1 MRPAVIYDISPQI
14 NEASSTW
21 PGDEHMHR
29 RQVSNVRSGE
39 PFNIFTL
46 RSNGHLGAHVDAPSF
61 LNKDQKSIDQLHLE
75 SFLGP
80 CQLIRL
86 QAEKKRPLLLSQLR
100 DVAIESSRILI
111 DTGTFNGERA
121 FAIDFAHLTPEIID
135 YLFEQG
141 VRTIG
146 IDAPSIDAF
155 ATKEWSCHKSCFVKE
170 IAVIEGLLLWKVPA
184 GQYELIAL
192 PLKLEGF
199 DASPIRAVLRTLPQ
213 QIDDFT
219 KT

>member
-1 MRPAVIYDISPQI
+1 MRSAVIYDISPQI

-29 RQVSNVRSGE
+29 RQVSNTRAGE
-39 PFNIFTL
+39 PFNICTL
-46 RSNGHLGAHVDAPSF
+46 RSNGHLGAHVDAPRF
-61 LNKDQKSIDQLHLE
+61 LNKDQMSIDQLQLE

-86 QAEKKRPLLLSQLR
+86 QAEKSRPLLLSQLQ

-111 DTGTFNGERA
+111 DTSTFNGERT
-121 FAIDFAHLTPEIID
+121 FAIDFAYLTPEIID
-135 YLFEQG
+135 CLFDRG

-146 IDAPSIDAF
+146 IDTPSIDAF
-155 ATKEWSCHKSCFVKE
+155 ATKEWKCHQSCFDKK
-170 IAVIEGLLLWKVPA
+170 IAVIEGLLLWKVPV

-199 DASPIRAVLRTLPQ
+199 DASPIRAVLRMLPQ
-213 QIDDFT
+213 HP
-219 KT
+219 